1 MSFLYHT
8 FFFDPLY
15 NALIILFNIL
25 PWADA
30 GVIVIILTTL
40 VRLLLFPLSRKAV
53 LTQIRM
59 NEIAPELEKIKETYK
74 DKPEAQARETLALYR
89 AKKVNPFSGIVVILI
104 QIPLIFAL
112 YRIFLHFSEMNT
124 DVLYSF
130 VHMPEHFNTLFL
142 GLLDLTG
149 SSIFLALLAALSTF
163 FQLRLSAQTQKP
175 ATKGNGSFGENLT
188 RNMQTQM
195 KYFFPVMVFFI
206 SYKISAVIALYWL
219 TTNLFSIAQEIYIR
233 RNATLVHSK

>member
-8 FFFDPLY
+8 IFFDPLY
-15 NALIILFNIL
+15 NALILLFNIL

-30 GVIVIILTTL
+30 GVIIIILTSL
-40 VRLLLFPLSRKAV
+40 VRLILFPLSRKAV

-59 NEIAPELEKIKETYK
+59 NEIAPELEKIKTEYK
-74 DKPEAQARETLALYR
+74 DKPEAQARETMALYK
-89 AKKVNPFSGIVVILI
+89 AKKVNPFSGILVILI

-124 DVLYSF
+124 EVLYSF
-130 VHMPEHFNTLFL
+130 VHMPAHFNTLFL
-142 GLLDLTG
+142 GLLDLSG
-149 SSIFLALLAALSTF
+149 HSIVMALLAALSTF
-163 FQLRLSAQTQKP
+163 FQLRLSAQHQQP
-175 ATKGNGSFGENLT
+175 AAKSKDSKGSFGENLT

-195 KYFFPVMVFFI
+195 KYFFPLMVFFI

-219 TTNLFSIAQEIYIR
+219 TTNLFSIAQEAYIR
-233 RNATLVHSK
+233 RKAALA